1 MSVSIKDWWST
12 NLRGG
17 SFADFT
23 TCLSSVAFMG
33 FFDPDM
39 TEHFQKRAEK
49 KLKPFLESKNVN
61 LSGLL
66 IMDDSLH
73 DGDHEFL
80 LVFQDRVE
88 LRSFNR
94 PGSLMRRQR
103 DIEVIPISKISRVST
118 DRQSVFEF
126 MKITTSSDSIEFKAN
141 RWQGEQIRLKI
152 LELMNHS
159 PSALSPSTQSDPTE
173 QLRKLADLHKAGV
186 LTDDEFATKK
196 AELLKRI

>member
-1 MSVSIKDWWST
+1 
-12 NLRGG
+12 
-17 SFADFT
+17 
-23 TCLSSVAFMG
+23 MG

-152 LELMNHS
+152 LELMNHP